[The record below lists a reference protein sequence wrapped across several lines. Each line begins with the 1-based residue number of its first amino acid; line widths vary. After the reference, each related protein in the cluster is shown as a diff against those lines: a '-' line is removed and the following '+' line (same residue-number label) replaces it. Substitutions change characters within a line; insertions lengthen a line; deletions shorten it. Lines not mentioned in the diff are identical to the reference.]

1 MKIRN
6 LECGNSLPL
15 KKGPTSR
22 RTPKMNMPNLIQLRL
37 AAREIFDETLKAI
50 DADAA
55 VRRAVCL
62 TGSQLSVCDA
72 TIDIGSRKIYSV
84 AIGKAA
90 FAMAYGLEQVLGD
103 SLTAGFMSGP
113 ISPVSKETQPR
124 KLSSRWRVCEGGHPL
139 PNQTSLMA
147 ANATFKLLQRANEE
161 RALIIF
167 LISGGGSAM
176 LESPIADYI
185 DLADL
190 RVANEALV
198 SCGASISEI
207 NAVRRAFSA
216 VKGGRLAARAPN
228 CDLITLIVSDVPQ
241 GEERNVASGPTLTPL
256 NNAPSA
262 LAVIGEYGL
271 RARLPKAILRAIEAS
286 APSSEGASTSLRR
299 HFVLLDNHSAL
310 EAAAEAARQRGF
322 TTEIAHDI
330 ADQPIPE
337 GCRQLVSR
345 LNALHTQARS
355 KHSNETNAVCL
366 ISGGEFACPVRG
378 KGLGGRNL
386 ETSLRLATDQSLSTS
401 APFVA
406 LCAGTDGIDGNS
418 PAAGAI
424 VDSTTGERAGTIGLD
439 PKAFLDRS
447 DAYSFFVALGDT
459 ITTGATGTNVRDIRI
474 LLAGR

>member
-1 MKIRN
+1 
-6 LECGNSLPL
+6 
-15 KKGPTSR
+15 
-22 RTPKMNMPNLIQLRL
+22 MNMPNLTQLRL

-50 DADAA
+50 NADAA

-90 FAMAYGLEQVLGD
+90 FAMAYGLEQVMGD

-113 ISPVSKETQPR
+113 TSPVSNEMPPG
-124 KLSSRWRVCEGGHPL
+124 KLSSSWQVCEGGHPL

-147 ANATFKLLQRANEE
+147 ANAAFKLLQRANEE

-176 LESPIADYI
+176 IESPIADYI

-207 NAVRRAFSA
+207 NAVRRSFSA

-228 CDLITLIVSDVPQ
+228 CDLITLIISDVPQ
-241 GEERNVASGPTLTPL
+241 GQERNVASGPTLAPL
-256 NNAPSA
+256 EDAASA
-262 LAVIGEYGL
+262 LEVIDKYDL
-271 RARLPKAILRAIEAS
+271 RSRLPQTILRALETGAS
-286 APSSEGASTSLRR
+286 SPQSTSTSLRR
-299 HFVLLDNHSAL
+299 HFVLLDNRSAL
-310 EAAAEAARQRGF
+310 EAAAAAARQRGF

-330 ADQPIPE
+330 ADQPIAE

-345 LNALHTQARS
+345 LNTLRTQAGS
-355 KHSNETNAVCL
+355 KHLNETNAACL

-386 ETSLRLATDQSLSTS
+386 ETSLRLITDQSLSTS

-424 VDSTTGERAGTIGLD
+424 VDSTTGERALTIGLD
-439 PKAFLDRS
+439 PHAFLDRS
-447 DAYSFFVALGDT
+447 DSYSFFVALGDA
-459 ITTGATGTNVRDIRI
+459 IATGATGTNVRDIRI
-474 LLAGR
+474 LLAGFLS